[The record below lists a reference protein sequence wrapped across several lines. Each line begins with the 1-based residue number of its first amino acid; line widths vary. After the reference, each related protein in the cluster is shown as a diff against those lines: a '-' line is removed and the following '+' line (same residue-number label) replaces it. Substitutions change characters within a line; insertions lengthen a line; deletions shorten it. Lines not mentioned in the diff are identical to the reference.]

1 LASNHETIAS
11 SPNTSILSCFGE
23 STIRYASSVFYQ
35 SFVWSR
41 GASTHTRAYQTVPP
55 IPDQPLP
62 GLKDIP
68 ELLARFGRPRSVS
81 VGPQSEIDVW
91 EQLDYR
97 DERRRRRSNSAE
109 SHLPAQENGKRLKYI
124 AEQAFSDDTLL
135 DDDDDRILRAQIEEP
150 RIRYDVEV
158 VTKLIV
164 YAGTPFPFTF

>member
-1 LASNHETIAS
+1 MR
-11 SPNTSILSCFGE
+11 SILIIS
-23 STIRYASSVFYQ
+23 
-35 SFVWSR
+35 
-41 GASTHTRAYQTVPP
+41 AYSLVPP

-62 GLKDIP
+62 GFKDIP

-91 EQLDYR
+91 EQIDYR

-109 SHLPAQENGKRLKYI
+109 SNFSAHESRKHLVSIG
-124 AEQAFSDDTLL
+124 EQSFADDTLL
-135 DDDDDRILRAQIEEP
+135 NDDENEKMLRTNIEEP

-164 YAGTPFPFTF
+164 YGGITYKMYAHLGIGWLSVDLLPLVFQALGLSVTGTVGQ